1 MCCKVAFDV
10 KGHFLHSSYRRKKMA
25 HYRKE
30 CISFFMT
37 TECNLACSYC
47 YTRNWV
53 HDEQSIDLEFA
64 KQGIRDFFASSK
76 SRHIRFY
83 GVGEPTLEFDK
94 IKALREFAFEL
105 AGSNLTVET
114 QTNGVFSANVARWLA
129 HNTDIIWISCDG
141 PPDVQDALRPTV
153 GGGKTSGVMERNVA
167 ILLNEGAEAIVG
179 VRSTI
184 TPINLYRQIEMIE
197 YFHGLGITAVFSDPV
212 FPAVETDSTR
222 VKELDLPEDFMM
234 EYAREF
240 LRARKKAEELRIFY
254 GSIFTVNFD
263 EKTEYFCRSCLP
275 CPHLTTDGYVSCC
288 DMAFL
293 GHILPELIYG
303 GFDPDTGTITH
314 DQKKIA
320 AIRLRKSSSL
330 AECQGCPVLY
340 HCAGACLGEGVNE
353 TGCLLGVKKDY
364 CEAIRFLAKHM
375 PLNAG
380 LYPYLHP

>member
-1 MCCKVAFDV
+1 
-10 KGHFLHSSYRRKKMA
+10 MA

-30 CISFFMT
+30 CISLFMT
-37 TECNLACSYC
+37 AGCNLACSYC
-47 YTRNWV
+47 YLGNCV
-53 HDEQSIDLEFA
+53 QDEQSIDLEFA

-76 SRHIRFY
+76 SRHIRLY
-83 GVGEPTLEFDK
+83 AAGEPTLEFEK
-94 IKALREFAFEL
+94 IKAIQEFAFEL
-105 AGSNLTVET
+105 AGGNLKAEI
-114 QTNGVFSANVARWLA
+114 QTNGVFPANVATWLA
-129 HNTDIIWISCDG
+129 HNVDIIWISCDG
-141 PPDVQDALRPTV
+141 PPDIQDTLRPTV
-153 GGGKTSGVMERNVA
+153 GGGKTSGVIERNIA
-167 ILLNEGAEAIVG
+167 ILLNEGTEAIVG

-197 YFHGLGITAVFSDPV
+197 YFHGLGVPAVFSDPV
-212 FPAVETDSTR
+212 FPPVETDRTK
-222 VKELDLPEDFMM
+222 VKKLALEEDFMM

-240 LRARKKAEELRIFY
+240 LRTRKRAEELGVFH

-288 DMAFL
+288 DLAFL
-293 GHILPELIYG
+293 GHILPQLIYG
-303 GFDPDTGTITH
+303 KFDPDTGTITY

-320 AIRLRKSSSL
+320 AIRSRKASNL

-353 TGCLLGVKKDY
+353 TGRLLGVKKDY
-364 CEAIRFLAKHM
+364 CKAIRFLAKHM
-375 PLNAG
+375 PLDAG